1 MTSKKT
7 NLLGMSL
14 AELQQ
19 LCAVE
24 GMPRFAA
31 QQMCDWLYAK
41 QVDSIDAMTNISLRS
56 RARLKEIAF
65 IGRHEPVNC
74 QVSKDGTKKY
84 LFRIENGEMRM
95 ENDPDAET
103 DSQFPIPNSQLKNA
117 EANSQ
122 FPIPNSQ
129 LKNAETNSQF
139 PIPNS
144 QLKNAEANSQFPIP
158 NSQLKNAEAN
168 SQFSI
173 LNSQLNK
180 YVEAVFIPDGDRGTL
195 CVSCQMG
202 CKMGCRFCVTG
213 QQGFHGNLSAAE
225 ILNQIFSIPEFYRL
239 TNIVYMG
246 MGEPMDNLDNVLR
259 STEVLTASWGLGWS
273 PHRITVSSVGIVPGL
288 RRFLDVSQCHVAV
301 SLHNP
306 FAAERLDIM
315 PMQRVYPITD
325 VVALLRQYDWSG
337 QRRISFEYTM
347 FSGLNDDLRHA
358 AELVRL
364 LKGLYC
370 RVNLIRFHAS
380 PDTPFKTSSAQ
391 AMERFKEYLNS
402 HGITCTIRASRG
414 EDIMAACGLLAGQ
427 ATHAD

>member
-103 DSQFPIPNSQLKNA
+103 NSQFPIPNSQLKNA

-129 LKNAETNSQF
+129 LKNAEANSQF
-139 PIPNS
+139 SIPNS

-315 PMQRVYPITD
+315 PMQRVYPIAD